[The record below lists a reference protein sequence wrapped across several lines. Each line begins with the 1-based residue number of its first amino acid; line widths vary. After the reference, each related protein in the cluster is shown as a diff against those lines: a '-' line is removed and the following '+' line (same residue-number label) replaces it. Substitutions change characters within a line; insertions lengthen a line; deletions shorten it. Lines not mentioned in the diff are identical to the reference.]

1 MQWTNRQPFVRQPF
15 VPPSLLDRLDRVRLR
30 RAAQAFA
37 GHGWAVAPGAVLTG
51 PRFDCGRPGCP
62 ITGCHP
68 AVDSLAES
76 ATTDPGRVAGWWRHR
91 PHNVLLTTGD
101 AFDVLE
107 VPAALGRPVADR
119 PDDTAGPVAVTAA
132 GRWMFLVRPG
142 CPLRAELDLRQDV
155 IRHGQGSWI
164 PAPPS
169 RLVEGPVR
177 WVIAP
182 GQVGWALPDPE
193 RVQEM
198 LAATVSRATGKPLVP
213 RQLSTLRRAA

>member
-1 MQWTNRQPFVRQPF
+1 MQWTNRQPFV
-15 VPPSLLDRLDRVRLR
+15 PPVLLDRLDRMRLR
-30 RAAQAFA
+30 RAAQTFA
-37 GHGWAVAPGAVLTG
+37 EHGWAVAPGAFLTG
-51 PRFDCGRPGCP
+51 TRFDCGRPGCP

-68 AVDSLAES
+68 AVDSLAAS

-107 VPAALGRPVADR
+107 VPAVLGRPAADR
-119 PDDTAGPVAVTAA
+119 NAASAGPVAVTAA

-142 CPLRAELDLRQDV
+142 CPLRAELDLRLDV
-155 IRHGQGSWI
+155 VRHGPGSWI

-169 RLVEGPVR
+169 RMVEGPVR
-177 WVIAP
+177 WVITP
-182 GQVGWALPDPE
+182 GQVSWALPDPE
-193 RVQEM
+193 QVQET
-198 LAATVSRATGKPLVP
+198 LARSAGRTPRTPIVP